1 MRWPPTVCWASRRR
15 RCSPSAAIP
24 KARRWIAPANGRR
37 RTSHPFSTANTG
49 ITPINL
55 NNPGA
60 ARPEGNSRANH
71 LNMLHGKEEI
81 TMPAWDPNA
90 WFWGEAMAMLDRAE
104 RLQRQFFQVHGTAE
118 AGPTWSPP
126 VDVFEYGDE
135 LSIVAA
141 LPEVAPGQ
149 VEVSV
154 EAGNLVLRGERP
166 LPQMCRRAQI
176 RQLEIPYGRFERR
189 IPLPAGRFEVLGKSL
204 SNGCFVLTL
213 RRSGPGASP

>member
-1 MRWPPTVCWASRRR
+1 
-15 RCSPSAAIP
+15 
-24 KARRWIAPANGRR
+24 
-37 RTSHPFSTANTG
+37 
-49 ITPINL
+49 
-55 NNPGA
+55 
-60 ARPEGNSRANH
+60 
-71 LNMLHGKEEI
+71 
-81 TMPAWDPNA
+81 MPAWDPNT

-104 RLQRQFFQVHGTAE
+104 RLQRQFFQFQGTTE

-166 LPQMCRRAQI
+166 LPRMCRHAQI

-189 IPLPAGRFEVLGKSL
+189 IPLPAGLFEVLGKSL
-204 SNGCFVLTL
+204 SDGCFVLTL
-213 RRSGPGASP
+213 RKRPPGETP